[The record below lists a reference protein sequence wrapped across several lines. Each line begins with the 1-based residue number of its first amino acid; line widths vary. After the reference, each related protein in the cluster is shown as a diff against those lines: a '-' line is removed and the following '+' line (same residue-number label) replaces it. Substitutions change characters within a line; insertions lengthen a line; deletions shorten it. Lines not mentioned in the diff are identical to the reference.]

1 MDTVTIFEV
10 PLWGTA
16 LYIWLSLAIAG
27 VFLAAILPALTGR
40 SYYYGLLLVATLIAW
55 GGALGAAD
63 GVKAETNNR
72 ITAEL
77 ESAGYEHLDVNSKGF
92 TGQGPNGEYVEALL
106 VEVPNNTPNRV
117 SYRVLT
123 ITD

>member
-16 LYIWLSLAIAG
+16 LQLWLGLAFGVFLVAIVFSISRRDSYAWLGYVALVIAG
-27 VFLAAILPALTGR
+27 VA
-40 SYYYGLLLVATLIAW
+40 VLIA
-55 GGALGAAD
+55 AA
-63 GVKAETNNR
+63 GVVEETNNR

-92 TGQGPNGEYVEALL
+92 TGQGPNGKYVEALL